1 LFFNKINIFA
11 CTNKMHI
18 STILLVISVIL
29 SGVAVGLPLWSGVKL
44 PPGEGKVSSGLWSLC
59 QQNTPG
65 GGKNPSCQAWSKD
78 NKAPKD
84 LIVSQITAVAG
95 AALALIALA
104 LCAMNHKTAG
114 KVSALVAVLCMI
126 TVLIVYPVVS
136 LPDLNKIASG
146 GLPGT
151 NSELDVSYYLEVGAA
166 VLAIGALVTCH
177 FMKHKK

>member
-1 LFFNKINIFA
+1 
-11 CTNKMHI
+11 MHI

-44 PPGEGKVSSGLWSLC
+44 PANMGKVSSGLWSLC
-59 QQNTPG
+59 QQGQPG

-78 NKAPKD
+78 DKAPKD

-136 LPDLNKIASG
+136 LPDLNKKSG
-146 GLPGT
+146 GLPDT

>member
-1 LFFNKINIFA
+1 
-11 CTNKMHI
+11 MHI

-44 PPGEGKVSSGLWSLC
+44 PANMGKASSGLWSLC
-59 QQNTPG
+59 QQGQPG
-65 GGKNPSCQAWSKD
+65 GGKKPSCQAWSKD

-95 AALALIALA
+95 AALALLALA

-136 LPDLNKIASG
+136 LPDLNKKSG

>member
-1 LFFNKINIFA
+1 
-11 CTNKMHI
+11 MHI

-29 SGVAVGLPLWSGVKL
+29 SGVAVGLPLWSSVKF
-44 PPGEGKVSSGLWSLC
+44 PDNMGKVSSGLWSFC
-59 QQNTPG
+59 RQGQPG
-65 GGKNPSCQAWSKD
+65 EGKKPSCQAWSKD

-136 LPDLNKIASG
+136 LPDLNKNSSG
-146 GLPGT
+146 FDT

>member
-1 LFFNKINIFA
+1 
-11 CTNKMHI
+11 MHI

-29 SGVAVGLPLWSGVKL
+29 SGVAIGLPLWSGAKL
-44 PPGEGKVSSGLWSLC
+44 DDNSSISSGLWSYC
-59 QQNTPG
+59 ASDIPG
-65 GGKNPSCQAWSKD
+65 ENQKVSCQAWSKD

-114 KVSALVAVLCMI
+114 KMSALVAVLCMI

-136 LPDLNKIASG
+136 LADMNKNMNVGS
-146 GLPGT
+146 LT
-151 NSELDVSYYLEVGAA
+151 QKLDVSYYLEVGAA